1 MLISIMG
8 VFFMIDTH
16 FQQVK
21 NMSRDQAHIFG
32 DTKENCHPFY
42 EGGNGAVF
50 IPNCIENLKFSKQ
63 E

>member
-1 MLISIMG
+1 MLLFCVCVCGGM
-8 VFFMIDTH
+8 TK
-16 FQQVK
+16 VK